1 MRSPHI
7 AAGGKTVQVPDTR
20 FLRNHITPWKTA
32 YRTTQMVSG
41 PAQFVMCSSGHI
53 QTVVAD
59 PKHRGLGYFLN
70 PETPTTAEQ
79 WLAGA
84 ERHEGSW
91 WEHYAA
97 WLAERSGEQV
107 AAPQSLGSG
116 RYPPIEPAPG
126 SYING

>member
-1 MRSPHI
+1 MAARARR
-7 AAGGKTVQVPDTR
+7 AAG
-20 FLRNHITPWKTA
+20 
-32 YRTTQMVSG
+32 S
-41 PAQFVMCSSGHI
+41 PASISSP
-53 QTVVAD
+53 A
-59 PKHRGLGYFLN
+59 PGLGYFLN

-84 ERHEGSW
+84 ERHEGAW

-97 WLAERSGEQV
+97 WLAERSAEQV

-126 SYING
+126 SYINQ